1 MLHTVIMAGGSGTRF
16 WPASRARRPK
26 QFLTLLGG
34 RSLIQR
40 SWDRCRL
47 LTPPE
52 RCWVVTGEAHV
63 ELVREHLPELPAKNL
78 LVEPAPRNTAPAIG
92 LAALH
97 IRESDPDATI
107 AVFPSDHL
115 IDPFDRFV
123 LAIRAAEAAL
133 VREPDSLI
141 LFGIR
146 PTFPSTGFGY
156 IEAGESAPSSTGAT
170 PAAPAMVARPVASF
184 REKPDRP
191 TAETFLASGRFLWN
205 SGIFVWR
212 AARLMDLLAAHEPEM
227 AAGLERI
234 RGAGD
239 RAAAI
244 RTEFPSLRSISIDYA
259 VLEREAPS
267 ARVIAAEF
275 EWDDVG
281 SWEALAR
288 RIAADPEG
296 NRTAGP
302 HIGIETSNCL
312 VQTEGEHLVA
322 TIGVENLLIVHSPD
336 ATLVARRDDEAG
348 MKRLIE
354 QLRARGLDRYL

>member
-40 SWDRCRL
+40 TWDRCQL

-52 RCWVVTGEAHV
+52 RCWVVTGEAHID
-63 ELVREHLPELPAKNL
+63 LVREHLPDLPAGNL

-97 IRESDPDATI
+97 IQEADPDAAM

-115 IDPFDRFV
+115 IDPPDRFV

-133 VREPDSLI
+133 VREPDSLV

-146 PTFPSTGFGY
+146 PTFPATGFGY
-156 IEAGESAPSSTGAT
+156 IEAGEPAPSSTGA
-170 PAAPAMVARPVASF
+170 AQAMAARPVASF

-212 AARLMDLLAAHEPEM
+212 AARLTELLAVHEPEM
-227 AAGLERI
+227 AAGLRRI
-234 RGAGD
+234 GGAAN
-239 RAAAI
+239 RATAI
-244 RTEFPSLRSISIDYA
+244 RAEFPGLRSISIDYA

-288 RIAADPEG
+288 RIAADPQG

-312 VQTEGEHLVA
+312 VQTEAGHLVA

-336 ATLVARRDDEAG
+336 ATLVARRDDEPG
-348 MKRLIE
+348 MKKLIE
-354 QLRARGLDRYL
+354 QLRARGLDRSL

>member
-26 QFLTLLGG
+26 QFLSLLGG

-40 SWDRCRL
+40 TWDRCRL

-63 ELVREHLPELPAKNL
+63 DLVREHLPDLPAKNL

-92 LAALH
+92 LAALQ
-97 IRESDPDATI
+97 IEEADPDAAM

-115 IDPFDRFV
+115 IDPPDRFV

-133 VREPDSLI
+133 VREPDSLV

-156 IEAGESAPSSTGAT
+156 IEAEESDASPAGSTPT
-170 PAAPAMVARPVASF
+170 TAAQPVASF
-184 REKPDRP
+184 REKPDRQ

-212 AARLMDLLAAHEPEM
+212 AGRLTELLRAHEPEM
-227 AAGLERI
+227 AAGLGRI
-234 RGAGD
+234 GAAAD

-259 VLEREAPS
+259 VLEREAAS

-288 RIAADPEG
+288 RIEADSQG

-312 VQTEGEHLVA
+312 VQTEAGHLVA
-322 TIGVENLLIVHSPD
+322 TIGVDNLLIVHSPE

-354 QLRARGLDRYL
+354 QLRAPGRERHL